1 MPFIPFLLRRAFP
14 LIMFA
19 ALSAAVLPTLAD
31 TSPASKTTFS
41 SPKIIEETRTQ
52 RERFYDDG
60 IRVNWPRINIP
71 TDGTLASIIV
81 PQSQP
86 SDKPQSN
93 ILDMES
99 AKQIESVKEIE
110 GLEDHTSSMAFDF
123 YSYQLYLSDNGKII
137 VGASPDFQK
146 SWIYDRKN
154 RKFSTIDEEDKFVP
168 KSISPDGSVLVGF
181 IPTNID
187 DGDFTAAIY
196 KEGKVTPLSRFEIEY
211 DDYSPNLIMEIAGD
225 NDTIIADNGVG
236 EYEDGVSSVSSY
248 IYHIKAAKKTKIELP
263 DDGAYEDYVSV
274 LARAI
279 SNDASTVVGYM
290 GGLNGETSAFIYDV
304 KQEKMKIEEMK
315 KLGEKITYL
324 GLDQY
329 AVEQELGWQN
339 SSATDISNDGNVIVG
354 IVSGNPAEDGFG
366 ATAFYYD
373 RNKEEIT
380 DLGALAG
387 SSVKDTTAYAVSGD
401 GRVVIGEA
409 TVTEENSGEDDERHL
424 LVWRINASGA
434 SEKGDS
440 SKTPGASSKFSRP
453 VDFEETQK
461 TFTKM
466 AEKDHDLQ
474 ALARGQLDGLATMHC
489 ALEDKTY
496 CIGVFGNAN
505 RVGHDGHLMNS
516 GIHGALRFAP
526 RWRAGLSL
534 SYLANDSLPGGI
546 KSRGRHTPGLGAYL
560 SYAQN
565 TDRSGL
571 SVTASAAWQKQKL
584 AIRRTTVGDLTEPG
598 RGDSEIKGTL
608 LALDGAYGVKLAEG
622 TLLSPTLGLRYLN
635 TRRDG
640 YQETRESASLP
651 ATYGKSGE
659 RSTALRV
666 GVGLDH
672 ALSPRWSLH
681 GDAGTR
687 IVLARDRDA
696 FTVHGQY
703 LGGVTYDLSPSGEKG
718 RVLPYANVGLSARWG
733 AHRASLVH
741 LDVGI
746 AKSDYGD
753 SDAHIGVSYNYR
765 F

>member
-1 MPFIPFLLRRAFP
+1 MSFIPFLLRRAFP

-41 SPKIIEETRTQ
+41 SPKIIEETRTKKNP
-52 RERFYDDG
+52 FYDDG

-71 TDGTLASIIV
+71 TDGTLFSIII
-81 PQSQP
+81 PLQIPFSYYF
-86 SDKPQSN
+86 SQSN

-110 GLEDHTSSMAFDF
+110 GLEDHTSSMTFDF

-137 VGASPDFQK
+137 VGASPSLQK

-181 IPTNID
+181 IYTPSMVNN
-187 DGDFTAAIY
+187 FTAALY
-196 KEGKVTPLSRFEIEY
+196 KEGKVTPLSPFEIEY

-236 EYEDGVSSVSSY
+236 EYDDDLEKQIVSSY
-248 IYHIKAAKKTKIELP
+248 IYHIKAEKKTTIKPLN
-263 DDGAYEDYVSV
+263 DHDSV
-274 LARAI
+274 FARAI

-290 GGLNGETSAFIYDV
+290 GSLNGETSAFIYDV
-304 KQEKMKIEEMK
+304 KKEKMKIEEMK

-329 AVEQELGWQN
+329 AVEQELGWRN

-354 IVSGNPAEDGFG
+354 IVSANLSADSDGS
-366 ATAFYYD
+366 TAFYYD

-387 SSVKDTTAYAVSGD
+387 SNVKDTKAYGVSGD
-401 GRVVIGEA
+401 GRVVIGQG
-409 TVTEENSGEDDERHL
+409 TIIEENKENSDEDKKHEDKKHL
-424 LVWRINASGA
+424 LLWRINASGS
-434 SEKGDS
+434 SEK
-440 SKTPGASSKFSRP
+440 P
-453 VDFEETQK
+453 VDPKVTQK

-466 AEKDHDLQ
+466 AEKDHDFQ

-505 RVGHDGHLMNS
+505 RVGHDGRLMNS

-703 LGGVTYDLSPSGEKG
+703 LGGGTYDLSPSGEKG